1 MRQKIRWE
9 MESLAQQKQN
19 HRNQDFLEEKPRSIY
34 TQLTQVINED
44 VHTKY
49 VISYFEMPYSNTSI
63 TLNILNYR

>member
-1 MRQKIRWE
+1 

-49 VISYFEMPYSNTSI
+49 VISYFETPYLNTSKTI
-63 TLNILNYR
+63 NILNYR